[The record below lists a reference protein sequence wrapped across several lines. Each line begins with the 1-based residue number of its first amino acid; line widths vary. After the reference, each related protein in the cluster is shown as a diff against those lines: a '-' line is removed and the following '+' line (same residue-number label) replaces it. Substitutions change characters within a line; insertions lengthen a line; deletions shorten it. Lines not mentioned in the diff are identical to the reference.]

1 MTTPMTAAPS
11 RTSTLRDRYIL
22 TQVSSWQLAVPATW
36 VREIARIKRSQL
48 LNLPFYNPLV
58 WGVVHHNGQV
68 LPLVS
73 TYRLFTGTGT
83 PLQETATVICLAAE
97 ANALAN
103 VGLVVDK
110 AIGTVDHT
118 AVADSITDE
127 YLTLPIPEGA
137 TLNLQSTWITD
148 SVWQPQRWSAL

>member
-1 MTTPMTAAPS
+1 MTTPMSTAPPEV
-11 RTSTLRDRYIL
+11 STLRDRYIL
-22 TQVSSWQLAVPATW
+22 AQVSSWQLAVPANW

-58 WGVVHHNGQV
+58 WGVVHHNGQI

-73 TYRLFTGTGT
+73 THRLFTGTGVT
-83 PLQETATVICLAAE
+83 LQETATVICLAAG

-103 VGLVVDK
+103 VGLVIDK
-110 AIGTVDHT
+110 ALGTVDQT

-127 YLTLPIPEGA
+127 CLTLPIPEGA

-148 SVWQPQRWSAL
+148 SVWQPQRWSTL